1 MAVEESRLQTLED
14 RLHELEAKESIRK
27 LRSEYCY
34 RADAR
39 EWEAWADVF
48 TEDGRIEVDQLGTYE
63 GREEILEFAH
73 EVIAAEYQWFSH
85 MVHNG
90 VIEVDG
96 DEATGTW
103 YFEVPC
109 VSKQTLLNEGEAGW
123 LQGRYDEEY
132 RLVDGEW
139 KIARSE
145 AQFHYVADHESGWAD
160 QILAQVAE
168 AE

>member
-1 MAVEESRLQTLED
+1 MAVEESRLQQLED
-14 RLHELEAKESIRK
+14 RLHELEAKEAIRQ
-27 LRSEYCY
+27 LRGEYCY

-39 EWEAWADVF
+39 DWEAWADVF
-48 TEDGRIEVDQLGTYE
+48 TDDGRIEVDQLGTFE
-63 GREEILEFAH
+63 GREEIIQFGE

-90 VIEVDG
+90 VIDVDG

-103 YFEVPC
+103 YFEVPR

-123 LQGRYDEEY
+123 LQGQYDEEY

-139 KIARSE
+139 KISSSKAS
-145 AQFHYVADHESGWAD
+145 FHYVANYENGWAE
-160 QILAQVAE
+160 QILAHVGDV
-168 AE
+168 